1 MLAQHIITKPVF
13 DSLFEGYEFSKENTI
28 SKAINSIIQKIYNQ
42 NSNLVSNSTLVSFY
56 ESVKRRSK
64 DIVTSRG
71 RSTLI
76 NELYERFFKNA
87 FPLTTSKLGIVYTP
101 IEIVDFINH
110 SVNEILKDEFN
121 LNMSNK
127 NVHILDPFTGTGTF
141 IARILQ
147 SNLIEKNK
155 LEYKYK
161 NELHANE
168 IVLLAYYIAGI
179 NIESTYQDIMKP
191 NSYEKFNGAVLTD
204 TFHLYEQDRD
214 LIANLLPDNSS
225 KRSNQK

>member
-1 MLAQHIITKPVF
+1 
-13 DSLFEGYEFSKENTI
+13 
-28 SKAINSIIQKIYNQ
+28 
-42 NSNLVSNSTLVSFY
+42 
-56 ESVKRRSK
+56 
-64 DIVTSRG
+64 
-71 RSTLI
+71 
-76 NELYERFFKNA
+76 
-87 FPLTTSKLGIVYTP
+87 
-101 IEIVDFINH
+101 
-110 SVNEILKDEFN
+110 
-121 LNMSNK
+121 MSNK

-225 KRSNQK
+225 KRSNQKNKKITIILGNPPYSVGQGSVNDDAANIRYPNLEQKIRDTYAKLSKSTNVMPLYDSYIKAFRWASDRLEENGVIAMSLMLDGLTQTLQMDLEKALKMNLIKYMFFI